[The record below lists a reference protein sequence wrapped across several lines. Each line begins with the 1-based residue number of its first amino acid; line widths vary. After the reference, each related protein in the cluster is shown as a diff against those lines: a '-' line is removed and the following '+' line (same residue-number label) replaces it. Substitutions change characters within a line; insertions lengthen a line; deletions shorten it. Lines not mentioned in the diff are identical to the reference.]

1 MNIIIK
7 PNKFKEVKELNGG
20 DIVRLMDVYYV
31 VVADS
36 RYFEEIILVALKTGE
51 SLKICEESLI
61 SGINDKD
68 DSTLLVDEA
77 DLMIYNHL
85 ND

>member
-1 MNIIIK
+1 MNITVER
-7 PNKFKEVKELNGG
+7 NKFKEVKELNGG